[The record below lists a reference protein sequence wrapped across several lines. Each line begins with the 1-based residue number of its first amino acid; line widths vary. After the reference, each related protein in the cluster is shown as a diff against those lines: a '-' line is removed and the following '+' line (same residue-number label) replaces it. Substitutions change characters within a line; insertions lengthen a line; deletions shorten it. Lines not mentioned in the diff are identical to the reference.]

1 LSPRLVYKFRALTY
15 HAPPAAG
22 SLDGYLSR
30 LRLDEVGKLARE
42 LSAKREVWSVRAVSP
57 PVEDAAGALGVK
69 PAKYVEGF
77 YEAAVKV
84 ANYVAFPLRRLEP
97 GELVEMMRSFERAY
111 FSVEYAEGEEEGIVE
126 ALRRIPEE
134 AGWVAGSRFAVAFGG
149 RPVTPYFPVTTSE
162 VEGLTA
168 SLLYPTHVAEL
179 VEGGEPLPDA
189 LRATALEAYRLVY
202 GAIDRAGA
210 SLPLIG
216 LDLSLSPWGSDS
228 VALLLEKLLGLP
240 LFSPGTLSV
249 LKAVNGALSLLASSL
264 GAVGFNEVMLPL
276 AEDDR
281 LKELA
286 AVGQLR
292 FRDLLAATP
301 ACVAGLDMVPL
312 PSTTET
318 RVLKWVM
325 RDLDA
330 ASKLKRKPLG
340 MRVLLVGA
348 APGEEVELG
357 MFGSVPVLDPLA

>member
-1 LSPRLVYKFRALTY
+1 MTY

-22 SLDGYLSR
+22 TLDGYLAR
-30 LRLDEVGKLARE
+30 LRLNDVEKLAKE

-57 PVEDAAGALGVK
+57 PVEEAARALDVK
-69 PAKYVEGF
+69 PSKYVEEF
-77 YEAAVKV
+77 YEAAIKH
-84 ANYVAFPLRRLEP
+84 AGYVAFPLQRLEP
-97 GELVEMMRSFERAY
+97 GELVELARSFERAY
-111 FSVEYAEGEEEGIVE
+111 FSVEYRSDAEEAIVE

-162 VEGLTA
+162 TESLTA
-168 SLLYPTHVAEL
+168 SLLYPTHIAEL
-179 VEGGEPLPDA
+179 IDSGETLPDA

-202 GAIDRAGA
+202 DAIDRCGT
-210 SLPLIG
+210 SLPFLG
-216 LDLSLSPWGSDS
+216 LDLSLSPWASDS
-228 VALLLEKLLGLP
+228 VAALLEKLLGMP
-240 LFSPGTLSV
+240 LFSPGTYAVLSS
-249 LKAVNGALSLLASSL
+249 VNGALSLLASSL

-292 FRDLLAATP
+292 FRDLLTATP
-301 ACVAGLDMVPL
+301 ACVAGLDMVLL

-318 RVLKWVM
+318 RVLRWVM

-330 ASKLKRKPLG
+330 ASRLKRRPLG

-348 APGEEVELG
+348 SPGEEVELG
-357 MFGSVPVLDPLA
+357 MFGKTPVIDPLA